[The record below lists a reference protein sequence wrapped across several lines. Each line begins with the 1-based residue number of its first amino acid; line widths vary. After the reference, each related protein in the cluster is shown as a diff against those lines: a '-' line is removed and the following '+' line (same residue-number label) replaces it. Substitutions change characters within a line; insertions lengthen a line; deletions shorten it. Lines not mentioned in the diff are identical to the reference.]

1 MATRCLFF
9 LLLAVV
15 VALVV
20 GVNGQDRRASKV
32 FPPEEDYGR
41 GRDDRGYGGGGYEG
55 DEDYGRSRGPDDRGY
70 GRGGYG
76 DDEDRSASKV
86 FPPEEDYGRGRDD
99 RGYGGG
105 GYEGDEDYG
114 RSRGRDDRGYGDD
127 EDRSASK
134 VFPPEED
141 YGRGRDD
148 RGYRG
153 GGYEGDEDYGHSR
166 GRDDRGGYGDDE
178 DRSASKV
185 FPPEEDYGRG
195 RGRDDR
201 GYGGGGGG
209 GYEGDEDR
217 SASKV
222 FPPEEGSGRGGRG
235 GRGGGSEFPPEE
247 ERGGPG
253 GGGGR
258 RGWTEKRRYILSESK
273 RVVATDAGGMRVVRG
288 VGKKHTESPMHI
300 GFITMEPNSMF
311 KPQYLDSSLILFVEL
326 GEARIGSIYKDDFVE
341 KDLKTG
347 DLYRIQSGSAFY
359 LVNTAQG
366 QRLHIIAS
374 IDTTESS
381 DWSSFES
388 FSLSGG
394 TNPRSVLAGFDTQ
407 TLATAFNVSYDAVDE
422 LLSSRQEGSIVFLNP
437 DNEPRDESSK
447 WKRFLELRTHERKTQ
462 MKRIVNVGPK
472 TDEEADTS
480 TTWSLRELLISLLGK
495 NEDNVKSKS
504 LDSYNIYNDQEAD
517 FRNDYGWSIEVNG
530 DKYDPLKWSDFAVY
544 LVNLTAGSMMAPH
557 INPTAT
563 EYGVVLSGTGNIQ
576 VVYPNGTLAMDAEV
590 TQGDV
595 FWIPRYFPFCQVA
608 SRSSPFVFFGFSTS
622 ARNNSPQFLAGRGS
636 LMQTMMSPEFAAA
649 FGRSVDGMSEIT
661 NAQTQSTI
669 LPSASASPGGGGGEI
684 PQGEGQGDPAG
695 QGEGEGQV
703 APTGKGEG
711 EGQVDPTGKG
721 EGEGQVDPT
730 GKGEGK
736 GDPTGKGE
744 EAPKIRMKKSS
755 FA

>member
-1 MATRCLFF
+1 MAKESTRWLFF
-9 LLLAVV
+9 LL
-15 VALVV
+15 ALVV
-20 GVNGQDRRASKV
+20 IANALVAGVNGQDRRAGKV
-32 FPPEEDYGR
+32 FPPEEDYGPGGGR
-41 GRDDRGYGGGGYEG
+41 GRGWDDR
-55 DEDYGRSRGPDDRGY
+55 SY
-70 GRGGYG
+70 GRGG
-76 DDEDRSASKV
+76 DDE
-86 FPPEEDYGRGRDD
+86 
-99 RGYGGG
+99 GG
-105 GYEGDEDYG
+105 
-114 RSRGRDDRGYGDD
+114 
-127 EDRSASK
+127 
-134 VFPPEED
+134 
-141 YGRGRDD
+141 
-148 RGYRG
+148 
-153 GGYEGDEDYGHSR
+153 
-166 GRDDRGGYGDDE
+166 E

-201 GYGGGGGG
+201 GYGRGGD
-209 GYEGDEDR
+209 EGDEDR

-222 FPPEEGSGRGGRG
+222 FPPEEERG

-247 ERGGPG
+247 ERGRGGG

-258 RGWTEKRRYILSESK
+258 RGWTEKRRYILSDSK

-288 VGKKHTESPMHI
+288 VGGKLTESPMHI

-326 GEARIGSIYKDDFVE
+326 GEARIGSIYKDEFVE

-359 LVNTAQG
+359 LVNPAQG
-366 QRLHIIAS
+366 QRLHIITS
-374 IDTTESS
+374 IDTAESS
-381 DWSSFES
+381 DWSAFES
-388 FSLSGG
+388 FSLGG
-394 TNPRSVLAGFDTQ
+394 GRNPRSVLAGFDTQ
-407 TLATAFNVSYDAVDE
+407 VLATAFNVSYDAIDE
-422 LLSSRQEGSIVFLNP
+422 LISSRQEGSIVFLNP
-437 DNEPRDESSK
+437 DSESRDESSTS
-447 WKRFLELRTHERKTQ
+447 KRFLELGTHERKRQ

-472 TDEEADTS
+472 TDKEADTS

-495 NEDNVKSKS
+495 NEDNAKS

-622 ARNNSPQFLAGRGS
+622 ARNNRPQFLAGQGS
-636 LMQTMMSPEFAAA
+636 LMQSMMSPEFAAA
-649 FGRSVDGMSEIT
+649 FGMSEDSMSEII
-661 NAQTQSTI
+661 NAQTQTTI

-684 PQGEGQGDPAG
+684 PEGEGQGDPAG
-695 QGEGEGQV
+695 QGEGQV
-703 APTGKGEG
+703 DPEG
-711 EGQVDPTGKG
+711 EGDPTGR
-721 EGEGQVDPT
+721 
-730 GKGEGK
+730 GEGK

-744 EAPKIRMKKSS
+744 GAPKIRMKKSS
-755 FA
+755 FAYNMAMGMD